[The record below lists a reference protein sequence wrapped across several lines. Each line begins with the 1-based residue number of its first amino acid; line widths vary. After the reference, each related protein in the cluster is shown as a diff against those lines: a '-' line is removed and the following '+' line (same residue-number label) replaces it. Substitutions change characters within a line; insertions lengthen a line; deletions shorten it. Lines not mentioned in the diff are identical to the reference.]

1 MQKKTKNIAIS
12 VVGQLLLVVAL
23 FSAISS
29 VAIAQ
34 RQQPVRIKIERA
46 DVLRHDD
53 KIGKNT
59 QSLNGNVILSHVR
72 TFLHCDSAYMYNDSN
87 CVVAYG
93 NVHIIQND
101 SIHLYGDRLT
111 YYGDQN
117 LAKVRENVRANKGNT
132 WLYTEYLDY
141 DRLLDKAYFYDG
153 GKIVNG
159 ENELVSDNGIY
170 YPNTNDVYF
179 KDNVIGTS
187 PKYNMV
193 SDTMRYNTQ
202 TEIITILG
210 PTTIVNTDSTII
222 KSDNGWYNTQ
232 TDEAKLLKNNLI
244 VTGQKTL
251 EGSTIFYQRRLGLGT
266 VWNNMVLTDTID
278 QMQLKGDYGFY
289 NELTGAALATRKA
302 QMIQIYGTDSL
313 FMHADTMQVVP
324 LPTDSSRLIK
334 AYHHVKFFREDL
346 QGRCDSLVFDFRD
359 SIGTMYQAPIIW
371 AQGNQMSGNE
381 IKMYTR
387 NQALYKV
394 DMIESAFV
402 ISPEDSIGYNQVK
415 GKKMTGHIRNN
426 DIYRIDVDGNGQ
438 TLYYPKDDN
447 LIIGVNRA
455 ESSNMSIWMKERKI
469 VNITMRV
476 QPSGNMNPP
485 LLLGEKDLKLAGFRW
500 LDDYRPKK
508 KEDIF
513 LELKIADD
521 LLIQEE
527 VYEGFSFDE
536 LGE

>member
-1 MQKKTKNIAIS
+1 MRQISNYNISIS
-12 VVGQLLLVVAL
+12 VLTLILLIANN
-23 FSAISS
+23 SAIL
-29 VAIAQ
+29 AQ
-34 RQQPVRIKIERA
+34 HQQPVRIKIERA
-46 DVLRHDD
+46 DVLKHDD

-111 YYGDQN
+111 YFGDQN
-117 LAKVRENVRANKGNT
+117 LAKVRDNVRANKGNT
-132 WLYTEYLDY
+132 WLYTEQLDY
-141 DRLLDKAYFYDG
+141 DRALDKAYFFDG

-179 KDNVIGTS
+179 KDNVVGTS
-187 PKYNMV
+187 PKYHMV

-244 VTGQKTL
+244 ITGQKTL
-251 EGSTIFYQRRLGLGT
+251 EGRTIFYQRRLGLGT
-266 VWNNMVLTDTID
+266 VWNDMILTDTVD
-278 QMQLKGDYGFY
+278 QIQLKGDYGFY

-302 QMIQIYGTDSL
+302 QMIQVYGTDSL
-313 FMHADTMQVVP
+313 FMHADTMQIVP
-324 LPTDSSRLIK
+324 LPEDSNRLIK

-346 QGRCDSLVFDFRD
+346 QGRCDSLLFDFRD
-359 SIGTMYQAPIIW
+359 SIGTMFQSPIIW
-371 AQGNQMSGNE
+371 AQGNQMTGNE

-394 DMIESAFV
+394 DMLESAFV
-402 ISPEDSIGYNQVK
+402 VSPEDSIGYNQVK

-426 DIYRIDVDGNGQ
+426 DLYRIDVDGNGQ
-438 TLYYPKDDN
+438 TLYYPKDDE

-455 ESSNMSIWMKERKI
+455 ESSDMSIWLKDRKI

-476 QPSGNMNPP
+476 QPTGNMNPP
-485 LLLGEKDLKLAGFRW
+485 FLLGEKDLKLAGFRW

-513 LELKIADD
+513 LELKISDD
-521 LLIQEE
+521 LMVQEE